1 MSTPSEMPNTQ
12 TIRDCLV
19 ETCASAAPAA
29 TPKLPRAA
37 MTVAAC
43 EHEAE
48 GRRDDAAPN
57 RSRGGVFVYA
67 PLERNLSRAS
77 AVPKWGAGSRQ

>member
-1 MSTPSEMPNTQ
+1 MSAPSEMPNTQ

-19 ETCASAAPAA
+19 EACASAARAA
-29 TPKLPRAA
+29 TPKLTRAA
-37 MTVAAC
+37 MTGAAY

-48 GRRDDAAPN
+48 RPRDDAAPT

-67 PLERNLSRAS
+67 PLGCALSRAS
-77 AVPKWGAGSRQ
+77 T